1 MKIAIIIGSDS
12 DLPIIHKGTKILDE
26 FKIQYEL
33 RILSAHR
40 TPEAV
45 SEFVGGLEDG
55 GFAVVV
61 AAAGKAA
68 HLPGV
73 VAAQTLLP
81 VIGLPIDGGM
91 DGLDALLSIVQMPKG
106 IPVATVGINNAQ
118 NAALMAIH
126 ILALSDP
133 KIKSKLNEYRDEQK
147 NIVLKKD
154 RDLREGK

>member
-1 MKIAIIIGSDS
+1 MKIAVIMGSDS
-12 DLPIIHKGTKILDE
+12 DLPIMEKGLQILDG
-26 FKIQYEL
+26 FGADYEV

-45 SEFVGGLEDG
+45 TEFVTGLEQNG
-55 GFAVVV
+55 YGVVI

-91 DGLDALLSIVQMPKG
+91 DGMDALLSIVQMPKG
-106 IPVATVGINNAQ
+106 IPVATVGVNNPQ
-118 NAALMAIH
+118 NAALLAIH
-126 ILALSDP
+126 ILAVNDKSL
-133 KIKSKLNEYRDEQK
+133 KSKLVAYREEQK
-147 NIVLKKD
+147 QIVLQKDKKY
-154 RDLREGK
+154 RERN